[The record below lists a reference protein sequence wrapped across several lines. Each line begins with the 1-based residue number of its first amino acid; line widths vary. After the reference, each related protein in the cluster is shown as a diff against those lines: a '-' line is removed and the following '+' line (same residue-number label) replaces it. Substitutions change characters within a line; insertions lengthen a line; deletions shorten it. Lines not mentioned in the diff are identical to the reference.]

1 MYNPVPQEDGVT
13 VGSVQFQPLFGKKKH
28 NIKRAITLMSKK
40 KADLYVL
47 PELFNT
53 GYSFKDK
60 SEVRGL
66 AEPVGKGETTQ
77 ALVDYA
83 RTKRTSI
90 VAGIAECAGKKI
102 YNTAILVKPNGEI
115 GKYRKTH
122 LFLFEKLL
130 FDSGNGPYQVHRVG
144 EARVGMLIC
153 FDWIFPE
160 PFREL
165 ALKGADIIAHPSNLI
180 LPYCQDAMVTRA
192 LENRIFII
200 LANRVGSEK
209 RRGERLAFT
218 GGSEIVSPRG
228 KILAKA
234 LDKEET
240 SITAKISLREARD
253 KKVTLLNHIFRDR
266 RTDLYTELRKGRK
279 R

>member
-1 MYNPVPQEDGVT
+1 MT
-13 VGSVQFQPLFGKKKH
+13 IGSIQFRPLFGKKRH
-28 NIKRAITLMSKK
+28 NIERAITLMNKK
-40 KADLYVL
+40 RADLYVL

-60 SEVRGL
+60 SEVRDL
-66 AEPVGKGETTQ
+66 AEPVGRGETTQ
-77 ALVDYA
+77 ALMDYA
-83 RTKRTSI
+83 KTKRTSI
-90 VAGIAECAGKKI
+90 VAGIAEREGKKI
-102 YNTAILVKPNGEI
+102 YNTAMLIKPDGRI

-130 FDSGNGPYQVHRVG
+130 FDSGKGPYQVHRVG

-200 LANRVGSEK
+200 LANRVGNEK
-209 RRGERLAFT
+209 RRGERLTFT
-218 GGSEIVSPRG
+218 GGSEIISPRG

-234 LDKEET
+234 LEKEET
-240 SITAKISLREARD
+240 AITAKISLREARD

-266 RTDLYTELRKGRK
+266 RTDLYTELKKGRK

>member
-1 MYNPVPQEDGVT
+1 VT
-13 VGSVQFQPLFGKKKH
+13 IGSVQFRPLFGKKKH
-28 NIKRAITLMSKK
+28 NIERAITLMNRKR
-40 KADLYVL
+40 ADLYVL

-66 AEPVGKGETTQ
+66 AESVSKGETTQ
-77 ALVDYA
+77 ALMEYA
-83 RTKRTSI
+83 RTRGTSI

-115 GKYRKTH
+115 EKYRKTH

-130 FDSGNGPYQVHRVG
+130 FESGRGPYQVHRVG

-165 ALKGADIIAHPSNLI
+165 ALKGADIIAHPSNLV

-192 LENRIFII
+192 LENRLFIV

-209 RRGERLAFT
+209 RRGERLTFT

-240 SITAKISLREARD
+240 SITTKISLREARD

-266 RTDLYTELRKGRK
+266 RTDLYTELKKGRK